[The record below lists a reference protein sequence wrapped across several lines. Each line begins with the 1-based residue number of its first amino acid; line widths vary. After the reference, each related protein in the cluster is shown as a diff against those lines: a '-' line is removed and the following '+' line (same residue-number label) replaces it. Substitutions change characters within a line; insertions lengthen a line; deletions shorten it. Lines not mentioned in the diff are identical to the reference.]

1 MPDSPSVMFMPD
13 DATAAPAAPKTYSRE
28 ALVQKGLS
36 KGWDRERAEA
46 AADVKLARETGKVW
60 ESAAPEEDFSAV
72 AKRAG
77 ELVPDVYTAPEEV
90 SSMPVFPRQK
100 VELPTTTTPSA
111 PRVESTRF
119 SEPSLRPMSELTPQ
133 EIRSIDVAKRARE
146 DAAAAQAYE
155 GATTPSKLFPPVGF
169 ALGGPAGAAL
179 GLAAGTFAKPLA
191 SGVSRLLGRIGPEE
205 PTVTELMLRMP
216 DKPPETYAPAMTPGK
231 KTRAVIARARAP
243 YPLVEK
249 YPLDMASGYDFT
261 RLGDMPLTGEE
272 PEQVPELA
280 YTVPQTSIP
289 SDLMDFTKERATDFL
304 YSSMAVPVA
313 VSDTLVDI
321 YKGAKEKAGAFGQ
334 AVDDYSEFAAKT
346 NKQNVIGP
354 IGTAP
359 TLEQLAKRTA
369 SQDII
374 PTQGNRERAT
384 SARMFQQDPEGIVPL
399 GNYTIGQALFDVIDT
414 PEGAVEKGLEK
425 TPGFQMWEKENP
437 ARAQKAREVVAAQK
451 AERAPVERAAQ
462 REAIR
467 TKTVE
472 DYLSTN
478 ILPAIEKMQDYNL
491 TPDEYRAL
499 QIAGALTGQQTEEGD
514 IELAAGDGG
523 ERVREMLTLKKED
536 PDTFAA
542 LVAAMPKGP

>member
-1 MPDSPSVMFMPD
+1 
-13 DATAAPAAPKTYSRE
+13 
-28 ALVQKGLS
+28 
-36 KGWDRERAEA
+36 
-46 AADVKLARETGKVW
+46 
-60 ESAAPEEDFSAV
+60 
-72 AKRAG
+72 
-77 ELVPDVYTAPEEV
+77 
-90 SSMPVFPRQK
+90 
-100 VELPTTTTPSA
+100 
-111 PRVESTRF
+111 
-119 SEPSLRPMSELTPQ
+119 MSELTPQ

-155 GATTPSKLFPPVGF
+155 GATTPSKLFPPIGF
-169 ALGGPAGAAL
+169 AMGGPAGAAF
-179 GLAAGTFAKPLA
+179 GAGAGAVAKPLA
-191 SGVSRLLGRIGPEE
+191 SGVSRLLGRIGSEE

-216 DKPPETYAPAMTPGK
+216 DKPPETYAPAMIPGEH
-231 KTRAVIARARAP
+231 TRAVIARAP

-334 AVDDYSEFAAKT
+334 AVDDYADWAAKT

-359 TLEQLAKRTA
+359 TLEQLAKGTA

-384 SARMFQQDPEGIVPL
+384 SARMFQQDPEDIVPL

-414 PEGAVEKGLEK
+414 PEGAVKRGLEK

-451 AERAPVERAAQ
+451 AERAPAAREAQ
-462 REAIR
+462 REAVKQQDLNKAVEAGLLPPLEALADYNITQQEYVALKAAGAIKGAAEGGGFLLSPEGTNRVLGLLDMKR
-467 TKTVE
+467 T
-472 DYLSTN
+472 D
-478 ILPAIEKMQDYNL
+478 PQDY
-491 TPDEYRAL
+491 
-499 QIAGALTGQQTEEGD
+499 AGHIEGY
-514 IELAAGDGG
+514 A
-523 ERVREMLTLKKED
+523 
-536 PDTFAA
+536 FA
-542 LVAAMPKGP
+542 P

>member
-1 MPDSPSVMFMPD
+1 MPDPNTSVMFMPD
-13 DATAAPAAPKTYSRE
+13 EPPAPAAPKTYSRE
-28 ALVQKGLS
+28 ALVEKGMS

-46 AADVKLARETGKVW
+46 AADVKLARETNKVW
-60 ESAAPEEDFSAV
+60 ESAAPGEDFSAV

-77 ELVPDVYTAPEEV
+77 ELVPEVYTAPEEV

-155 GATTPSKLFPPVGF
+155 GATLPSKLFPPVGF
-169 ALGGPAGAAL
+169 ALGGPAGAEL
-179 GLAAGTFAKPLA
+179 GVAAGTVAKPLA
-191 SGVSRLLGRIGPEE
+191 SGVSRLLGRIGSEE

-216 DKPPETYAPAMTPGK
+216 DKPPETYAPAMIPGEQ
-231 KTRAVIARARAP
+231 TRAVIARARAP

-249 YPLDMASGYDFT
+249 YPIDMASGYDFT

-289 SDLMDFTKERATDFL
+289 SDLMDITKERATDFL

-334 AVDDYSEFAAKT
+334 AVDDYAEFAAKT

-354 IGTAP
+354 IGKAP

-384 SARMFQQDPEGIVPL
+384 SARMFQQAPAEIVPL
-399 GNYTIGQALFDVIDT
+399 GNYNLDQSLFDVIDT
-414 PEGAVEKGLEK
+414 PEGAVEKGLDK
-425 TPGFQMWEKENP
+425 SPGFQMWEKENP
-437 ARAQKAREVVAAQK
+437 VRAQKAREVVAAQK
-451 AERAPVERAAQ
+451 AERAPAALAEQREEVKQKTLDDYFAQ
-462 REAIR
+462 R
-467 TKTVE
+467 
-472 DYLSTN
+472 L
-478 ILPAIEKMQDYNL
+478 LPPMERLAEYNL
-491 TPDEYRAL
+491 SPEAYEAL
-499 QIAGALTGQQTEEGD
+499 QILGAGTGMRTEEGAVVLSSD
-514 IELAAGDGG
+514 NSAEQARLFLRLSQDNPAKFQAHV
-523 ERVREMLTLKKED
+523 ERLRR
-536 PDTFAA
+536 
-542 LVAAMPKGP
+542 